1 MCSSGSPSDSPT
13 QPRKNLTSADVS
25 SEVFAHVEKESSWI
39 LEQLHA
45 AAAARI
51 DDPAVA
57 EVVAGQERLLNT
69 ELAAAFGALAS
80 MVDQVVAAAVGAGL
94 ATDQLA
100 GLLQPLQQRQRMLR
114 MLRAQGGRTSPTTA
128 GCPSARFSSSPGPTR
143 FSTAGRESPWK
154 KVRNSRAQIVGA
166 RADGTDGGVDG
177 RASRVS
183 PAMAAFATAAI
194 ERAREQQRE
203 GGGSCSASST
213 PRVRRAPTRSIAP
226 RSPARCRRRT
236 ACSRGGRRGDK
247 QHRGG
252 DDPRAAAPQLE
263 AAVALWRQ
271 CEGGARRRRRRPR
284 RVSKGMQRLCSM
296 RFPARAA
303 PRGRRRRPR
312 RAAVA
317 ATKVG
322 VRPAALGVRVRT
334 RDEPRLRRRRRRR
347 RTVRDA
353 MQRRGSL
360 SLSDAVATHCRRS
373 PRRATQSPSG
383 APRSRHTRPTRRR
396 STSPPLARR
405 AIPGS
410 DAHDPAGRR
419 RVAAAERHAG
429 RSELSARCGQWRT
442 AARPPPP
449 PQAPR
454 ARRPRRS

>member
-13 QPRKNLTSADVS
+13 PPRRNLTSADVS
-25 SEVFAHVEKESSWI
+25 AEVFAHVEKESSWI

-128 GCPSARFSSSPGPTR
+128 GCRPSARFSSSPGPTR

-166 RADGTDGGVDG
+166 RADGADGGVDG

-203 GGGSCSASST
+203 GGGSCSASLDAAGAACAD
-213 PRVRRAPTRSIAP
+213 PVNRASL
-226 RSPARCRRRT
+226 ARKM
-236 ACSRGGRRGDK
+236 S
-247 QHRGG
+247 
-252 DDPRAAAPQLE
+252 AANGL
-263 AAVALWRQ
+263 
-271 CEGGARRRRRRPR
+271 
-284 RVSKGMQRLCSM
+284 
-296 RFPARAA
+296 
-303 PRGRRRRPR
+303 
-312 RAAVA
+312 
-317 ATKVG
+317 
-322 VRPAALGVRVRT
+322 
-334 RDEPRLRRRRRRR
+334 
-347 RTVRDA
+347 
-353 MQRRGSL
+353 
-360 SLSDAVATHCRRS
+360 
-373 PRRATQSPSG
+373 
-383 APRSRHTRPTRRR
+383 
-396 STSPPLARR
+396 LARR
-405 AIPGS
+405 TSGATS
-410 DAHDPAGRR
+410 STEE
-419 RVAAAERHAG
+419 VTTHA
-429 RSELSARCGQWRT
+429 
-442 AARPPPP
+442 PPPLNEKR
-449 PQAPR
+449 QSHFGASAKVDTR
-454 ARRPRRS
+454 